1 MEKNKIYRK
10 NKKGKYFA
18 IDDISNDPILNASI
32 LADTVRY
39 NLLRHTDKYVILNE
53 QRNLNS

>member
-10 NKKGKYFA
+10 IKKENTLLLDNIA
-18 IDDISNDPILNASI
+18 STPISNASI